1 MIVSDVDRE
10 IKDRKMQTLQSL
22 LTSSSSATKAKQN
35 SSTPGQIID
44 GVRSTDG
51 FLKGHGTQVSDG
63 FLRST
68 VSGVIERVNKLV
80 SVKALKAKYNPETG
94 DVVIGRI
101 IMIAQKRW
109 RVDINSRQ
117 DAVLQL
123 SSVNLPSG
131 QQRRRNEADEL
142 NMSRLFDSSDVISAE
157 VQSLFQDGAA
167 NLHDRSTKYGRL
179 SKGMLVEVCPN
190 LVKRLPQHFH
200 ALEVASGI
208 FVEVLIGCNGFI
220 WVGSPGAATNKKEQ
234 DSSSTLSINNELEV
248 VLISKTER
256 ENIVRIA
263 NCIRVLD
270 KLFFH
275 VTPQAIMNIYNQ
287 AVGLDAKDILNS
299 DAFLARVIQT
309 EIEMRTVPLTS
320 TN

>member
-123 SSVNLPSG
+123 SSVKKMKL
-131 QQRRRNEADEL
+131 
-142 NMSRLFDSSDVISAE
+142 IKIE
-157 VQSLFQDGAA
+157 VF
-167 NLHDRSTKYGRL
+167 
-179 SKGMLVEVCPN
+179 
-190 LVKRLPQHFH
+190 
-200 ALEVASGI
+200 ASCD
-208 FVEVLIGCNGFI
+208 L
-220 WVGSPGAATNKKEQ
+220 
-234 DSSSTLSINNELEV
+234 
-248 VLISKTER
+248 
-256 ENIVRIA
+256 
-263 NCIRVLD
+263 
-270 KLFFH
+270 
-275 VTPQAIMNIYNQ
+275 
-287 AVGLDAKDILNS
+287 
-299 DAFLARVIQT
+299 
-309 EIEMRTVPLTS
+309 
-320 TN
+320 

>member
-131 QQRRRNEADEL
+131 QQRRRNEA
-142 NMSRLFDSSDVISAE
+142 
-157 VQSLFQDGAA
+157 SL
-167 NLHDRSTKYGRL
+167 T
-179 SKGMLVEVCPN
+179 P
-190 LVKRLPQHFH
+190 
-200 ALEVASGI
+200 
-208 FVEVLIGCNGFI
+208 
-220 WVGSPGAATNKKEQ
+220 
-234 DSSSTLSINNELEV
+234 
-248 VLISKTER
+248 
-256 ENIVRIA
+256 
-263 NCIRVLD
+263 
-270 KLFFH
+270 LFFH
-275 VTPQAIMNIYNQ
+275 S
-287 AVGLDAKDILNS
+287 LSSKL
-299 DAFLARVIQT
+299 LAPSKNATATATKSATLRRPT
-309 EIEMRTVPLTS
+309 FPS
-320 TN
+320 